1 MPQEDVEDVENESDV
16 KKNENESYEKKTPS
30 ESGAIDTAKA
40 IEEIKSVH
48 VEQLEEFTE
57 EVAEEVAEDGSPLL
71 PVTSQD
77 SVVVWDEKK
86 RTIQK
91 LEERKRRIN
100 EFERLC
106 SLRRDRLELEKR
118 LEDGVISVEEF
129 DVEAGK
135 AKAEERQRE
144 QEETPRCSHV
154 MCQ

>member
-1 MPQEDVEDVENESDV
+1 MKMKVT
-16 KKNENESYEKKTPS
+16 KKTPS

-106 SLRRDRLELEKR
+106 SLRRDRLELE
-118 LEDGVISVEEF
+118 
-129 DVEAGK
+129 
-135 AKAEERQRE
+135 
-144 QEETPRCSHV
+144 
-154 MCQ
+154 